1 MRGYTSARGYDR
13 LDYQLRQTRRLYNA
27 AREHRISAYFRPGYN
42 GGPRQNP
49 ERVTLYSQQRDLTEL
64 RAANPEW
71 AAVDAQ
77 VGRGALRRCE
87 RAFQRFFKDRKEG
100 RSAGYP
106 KAKDNAHW
114 RTIEIEDCS
123 PAMVRVSPDGKRA
136 KIAVKGLPIV
146 KVRVRRPLPPA
157 TSLKKI
163 ALTRRG
169 RRLTAN
175 LTYALDALPTPQP
188 PLVDAAGIDLG
199 VTDRIVA
206 SDGLVIPAA
215 DDRTHRRRLRVLQR
229 RMARRR
235 KGSGGRRKARAALA
249 RTHARHRT
257 RRRNEDHRI
266 TTTLIRRYG
275 VIAYEAL
282 RVSNMTRSAK
292 GSIEQPGTNVR
303 AKSGL
308 NRLIL
313 SQRWATILGM
323 MKYKGDAQGRTLV
336 AVDPAYTSQ
345 ACSRCGWIDASAR
358 QGKRYACSA
367 CGLTIDADLNASRTI
382 LLRGLMALD
391 GPIDRPWDA
400 QEGGHAATTP
410 ALAEV
415 VPEIRTEHRRRLSP
429 SSTSRWIEPATE
441 TAAAQVHIAK
451 PSQDRRWNYP

>member
-42 GGPRQNP
+42 GGPRQHP
-49 ERVTLYSQQRDLTEL
+49 ERVSYQSQTKDLTEL
-64 RAANPEW
+64 RRDDPEW
-71 AAVDAQ
+71 AAVNVR
-77 VGRGALRRCE
+77 VGRGALRRLE

-100 RSAGYP
+100 RAAGYP
-106 KAKDNAHW
+106 KAKGNAHW
-114 RTIEIEDCS
+114 RTIEIENCY
-123 PAMVRVSPDGKRA
+123 PGMVRMSQDGKRA

-146 KVRVRRPLPPA
+146 KVRVRLPLPDA
-157 TSLKKI
+157 KHLKKI

-175 LTYALDALPTPQP
+175 LTYALDSLPAPQP

-215 DDRTHRRRLRVLQR
+215 DDRPHRRRLRVLQR

-235 KGSGGRRKARAALA
+235 KGSGSRRKARAALA

-257 RRRNEDHRI
+257 RRHNEDHRI
-266 TTTLIRRYG
+266 TTALIRRYG

-292 GSIEQPGTNVR
+292 GSVEQPGKNVR
-303 AKSGL
+303 AKQSL
-308 NRLIL
+308 NREIL
-313 SQRWATILGM
+313 SQRWSVLRDM
-323 MKYKGDAQGRTLV
+323 LEYKGGAQGRTLV

-358 QGKRYACSA
+358 RGKRYACSA

-382 LLRGLMALD
+382 LLRGLLALG

-415 VPEIRTEHRRRLSP
+415 VPEIRTDSGGGSINPGIDPL
-429 SSTSRWIEPATE
+429 IEPTPE
-441 TAAAQVHIAK
+441 LAAAQ
-451 PSQDRRWNYP
+451 SGST